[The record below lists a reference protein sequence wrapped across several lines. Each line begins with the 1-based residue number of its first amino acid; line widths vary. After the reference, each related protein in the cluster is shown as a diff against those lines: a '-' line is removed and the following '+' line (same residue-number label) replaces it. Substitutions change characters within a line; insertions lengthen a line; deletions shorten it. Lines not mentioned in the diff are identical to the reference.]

1 MEYHDYNLFH
11 EGGHGRPRVP
21 MKPNNPFDFWVDHLS
36 GFEHIQ
42 QQKNQAKIAT
52 SFDTDKARSWTE
64 SETARQIDVAV
75 RRQATTLC
83 GVFCRGAW
91 ADGASAAGAGA
102 RARRMIEHRGA
113 KPADAYDASR
123 MTKGAVAKRNAVAP
137 TEPVAEWTWAAPPL
151 DGRAAADAAGVGA
164 VVAVVPYFGAMPE
177 FDASGKPVGNSHSLS
192 PSQTKLAQTRAAL
205 CAIGAHL
212 RDAALE
218 AAHGEGGEARA
229 ASVRVVVGVCSR
241 ADAEAIE
248 GLALPLAATIQI
260 DCGAGAYL
268 AFRTLRLVQQ
278 RFDMAESGHAT
289 GRPWLS
295 LRRRA
300 RARRRLAA
308 ADHEALVWWTRGAE
322 YVYFSEADQ
331 ARARRAAVRLS
342 RVSRALARSR

>member
-1 MEYHDYNLFH
+1 M
-11 EGGHGRPRVP
+11 
-21 MKPNNPFDFWVDHLS
+21 
-36 GFEHIQ
+36 
-42 QQKNQAKIAT
+42 
-52 SFDTDKARSWTE
+52 
-64 SETARQIDVAV
+64 
-75 RRQATTLC
+75 
-83 GVFCRGAW
+83 
-91 ADGASAAGAGA
+91 
-102 RARRMIEHRGA
+102 
-113 KPADAYDASR
+113 
-123 MTKGAVAKRNAVAP
+123 
-137 TEPVAEWTWAAPPL
+137 
-151 DGRAAADAAGVGA
+151 
-164 VVAVVPYFGAMPE
+164 
-177 FDASGKPVGNSHSLS
+177 
-192 PSQTKLAQTRAAL
+192 KLAQTRAAL

-289 GRPWLS
+289 GRPWLG

-300 RARRRLAA
+300 RARRRLA

-322 YVYFSEADQ
+322 SCFSEADQ

-342 RVSRALARSR
+342 RFSRALARSR